1 MIVMYCRDTPNT
13 GQRSQPVFARAKSQS
28 DKTTSGAQVVSGVAS
43 FGTTRR
49 LNGTYLPMCHGD
61 KMVHQKGGDKVNVI

>member
-13 GQRSQPVFARAKSQS
+13 GQRSQQVFARAKSQS

-49 LNGTYLPMCHGD
+49 LNGTYLPMCHDGQD
-61 KMVHQKGGDKVNVI
+61 GAPEGGGE